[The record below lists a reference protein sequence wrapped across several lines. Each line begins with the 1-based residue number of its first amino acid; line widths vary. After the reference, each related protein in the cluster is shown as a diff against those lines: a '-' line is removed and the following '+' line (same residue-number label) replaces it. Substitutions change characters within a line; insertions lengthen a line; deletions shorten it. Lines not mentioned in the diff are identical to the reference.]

1 MIIENNWLVTNIKS
15 RLQDSFL
22 EFDVSITNYPYSVVS
37 FETACN
43 NVAKKIQNLNK
54 PIYIGY
60 SGGADSEFVVRL
72 FNTLNIPFTSITVKG
87 PGNFY
92 EYEYASYLYKE
103 LPEINK
109 HIIEIS
115 ERDYVT
121 NYVYVTKKMNFSAP
135 NFIPSYVAAK
145 YAKSQNGI
153 YITGD
158 NVLDVGY
165 AENNLMLVGFCEW
178 DYYYDAL
185 IDENLAIPF
194 FQYDLPIVRSVVDK
208 MNISEL
214 SFFKNTLYQTSFRP
228 KLYGHYKNEKIRNLI
243 NRMVQETVR
252 KNPQKAYSIPNF
264 LSMI

>member
-1 MIIENNWLVTNIKS
+1 MILENNWLSTNIKS
-15 RLQDSFL
+15 RLQDPFL
-22 EFDVSITNYPYSVVS
+22 PFDVTITNYPYDVVS
-37 FETACN
+37 FETASI
-43 NVAKKIQNLNK
+43 NVAKKIQNMNK
-54 PIYIGY
+54 PIYVGY
-60 SGGADSEFVVRL
+60 SGGADSEYVVRL
-72 FNTLNIPFTSITVKG
+72 FNTLKIPFTSITVKG

-92 EYEYASYLYKE
+92 EFEYAANLYRE
-103 LPEINK
+103 LPEVNK

-115 ERDYVT
+115 ERDYVVD
-121 NYVYVTKKMNFSAP
+121 YVHVTKKMNFSAP

-165 AENNLMLVGFCEW
+165 AETNLMLVGFCEW

-185 IDENLAIPF
+185 IDDALTIPF
-194 FQYDLPIVRSVVDK
+194 FQYDLPIVRAVVDK
-208 MNISEL
+208 MDTSEL
-214 SFFKNTLYQTSFRP
+214 STFKNMLYKTSFRP

-243 NRMVQETVR
+243 TRMRQETVL
-252 KNPQKAYSIPNF
+252 KNPLKAYSIPNF

>member
-1 MIIENNWLVTNIKS
+1 
-15 RLQDSFL
+15 
-22 EFDVSITNYPYSVVS
+22 
-37 FETACN
+37 
-43 NVAKKIQNLNK
+43 
-54 PIYIGY
+54 
-60 SGGADSEFVVRL
+60 
-72 FNTLNIPFTSITVKG
+72 
-87 PGNFY
+87 
-92 EYEYASYLYKE
+92 
-103 LPEINK
+103 
-109 HIIEIS
+109 
-115 ERDYVT
+115 
-121 NYVYVTKKMNFSAP
+121 MNFSAP

-243 NRMVQETVR
+243 NRITHHIVLKPLIQQIVILRTHIILIFMCTYVHLIIIHR
-252 KNPQKAYSIPNF
+252 KLTCKLLNDV
-264 LSMI
+264 